1 MHVGRLSIAA
11 ALAITVSACG
21 PSINVSSDWDPAVD
35 FSAYQTFAVLDE
47 ATGGQG
53 LDQFTNSR
61 IKSAIANTLESKG
74 MRQVDNPDNADVA
87 VGWQITTDQRSSYQ
101 TVSTGWGGYGRY
113 GGRYGGWGGG
123 GMSMSTSQTTETRYE
138 VGTLVIALFD
148 EAKDEMIFTS
158 TGSKKLASDNVTP
171 DEAQSRINQ
180 AVETILRD
188 FPPGG

>member
-1 MHVGRLSIAA
+1 MNVGRLMMTG
-11 ALAITVSACG
+11 ALAVVVSACG

-47 ATGGQG
+47 ANGGQG

-61 IKSAIANTLESKG
+61 IKSAIGSTLEAKG

-158 TGSKKLASDNVTP
+158 TGSKKLSSDDVTP

-180 AVETILRD
+180 AVERILRD

>member
-1 MHVGRLSIAA
+1 MNVGRLMMAG
-11 ALAITVSACG
+11 ALAAMVSGCG
-21 PSINVSSDWDPAVD
+21 PSIDVSSDWDPAVD
-35 FSAYQTFAVLDE
+35 FSGYQTFAVLDE
-47 ATGGQG
+47 ANGGQG
-53 LDQFTNSR
+53 LDQFTNDR
-61 IKSAIANTLESKG
+61 IKSAIGSTLETKG

-87 VGWQITTDQRSSYQ
+87 VGWQITTDQRSSLQ

-113 GGRYGGWGGG
+113 GGGYGGWGGG
-123 GMSMSTSQTTETRYE
+123 MSTSTTTETRYE

-148 EAKDEMIFTS
+148 EATDKMIFTT
-158 TGSKKLASDNVTP
+158 TGSKRLSTDNLTP

>member
-1 MHVGRLSIAA
+1 MNVGRLMMTG
-11 ALAITVSACG
+11 ALAATVSACG

-47 ATGGQG
+47 ANGGQG
-53 LDQFTNSR
+53 LDQFTNQR
-61 IKSAIANTLESKG
+61 IKSAIANTLEAKG

-87 VGWQITTDQRSSYQ
+87 VGWQITTEQRSSLQ

-123 GMSMSTSQTTETRYE
+123 MSTSHTTETRYE

-158 TGSKKLASDNVTP
+158 TGSQKLATGDLTP
-171 DEAQSRINQ
+171 DESQSRINQ
-180 AVETILRD
+180 AVESILRD
-188 FPPGG
+188 FPPGS

>member
-1 MHVGRLSIAA
+1 MRVEHLCMAA

-21 PSINVSSDWDPAVD
+21 PGIEVSSDWDPAVD

-47 ATGGQG
+47 ASGG
-53 LDQFTNSR
+53 LHVDQLTDSR
-61 IKSAIANTLESKG
+61 IKSAIGSTLEAKG

-158 TGSKKLASDNVTP
+158 TGSKKLASDDVTP

-180 AVETILRD
+180 AVERILRD